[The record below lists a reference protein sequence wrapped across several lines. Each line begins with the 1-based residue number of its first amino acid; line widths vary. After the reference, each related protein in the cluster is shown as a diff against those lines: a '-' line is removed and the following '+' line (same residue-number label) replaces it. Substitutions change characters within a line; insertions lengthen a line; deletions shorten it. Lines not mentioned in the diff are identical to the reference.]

1 MEWLPSAVIAVLI
14 AISAVYYIVKRAVK
28 DALKEY
34 FREKENE

>member
-1 MEWLPSAVIAVLI
+1 MEWLPIAVIAVLI
-14 AISAVYYIVKRAVK
+14 AISAVYYIVKKAVK